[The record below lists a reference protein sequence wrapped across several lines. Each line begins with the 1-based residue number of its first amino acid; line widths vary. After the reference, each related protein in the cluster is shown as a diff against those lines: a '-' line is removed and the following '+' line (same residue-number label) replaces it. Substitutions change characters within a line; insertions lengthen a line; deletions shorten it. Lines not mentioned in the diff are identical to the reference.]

1 MSLFKLSPYS
11 LIEKKGKEPIVAI
24 TAYDYVSAK
33 LAEESGFDFVLIGD
47 SASMVILGEEDTY
60 SIGMEEMLLFCKAVS
75 KGAPNILRIGD
86 MPFLSYQISK
96 EKAIL
101 NAGRF
106 LKEGRCHGV
115 KVEGGEEVAEIVSA
129 IVRAGIPVLGHIGLT
144 PQRSMELGGL
154 KVQGKTIES
163 AQKILRDAEILEEVG
178 VFAIIIECVPAELA
192 KLITQKVNVPTI
204 GIGAGPYT
212 DGQILVFHDVVGLY
226 PKIRPKFV
234 RTYFEGYENF
244 KRALK
249 NFIEDCKNRVFPSE
263 KESFKI
269 SEEVL
274 KQIKFGVKLRNYK
287 NLGGE
292 GESG

>member
-24 TAYDYVSAK
+24 TSYDYISAR
-33 LAEESGFDFVLIGD
+33 LAEEAQFDFVLIGD
-47 SASMVILGEEDTY
+47 SVSMVVLGEEDTY

-75 KGAPNILRIGD
+75 RGAPNILRIGD

-96 EKAIL
+96 EVAIL

-106 LKEGRCHGV
+106 IKEGRCHGV

-129 IVRAGIPVLGHIGLT
+129 IVKAGIPVMGHIGLT

-163 AQKILRDAEILEEVG
+163 AQKLIKDAEILESCG
-178 VFAIIIECVPAELA
+178 VFAIILECVPAELA
-192 KLITQKVNVPTI
+192 KIITERVKVPTI

-226 PKIRPKFV
+226 PMMRPKFV
-234 RTYFEGYENF
+234 KTYFDGYKTF
-244 KRALK
+244 KKALED
-249 NFIEDCKNRVFPSE
+249 FIEDCKNKKFPSE

-274 KQIKFGVKLRNYK
+274 KQIKIGVKC
-287 NLGGE
+287 
-292 GESG
+292 

>member
-24 TAYDYVSAK
+24 TSYDYISAK
-33 LAEESGFDFVLIGD
+33 LAEEAGFDFILIGD
-47 SASMVILGEEDTY
+47 SASMVMLGHKDTY

-75 KGAPNILRIGD
+75 KGASNTIRIGD
-86 MPFLSYQISK
+86 MPFLSYQVSK
-96 EKAIL
+96 ENAIL

-106 LKEGRCHGV
+106 VKEGRCHGV

-129 IVRAGIPVLGHIGLT
+129 IVKVGIPVLAHIGLT

-154 KVQGKTIES
+154 KVQGKTIDE
-163 AQKILRDAEILEEVG
+163 AQKLLKDAIVLQEAG
-178 VFAIIIECVPAELA
+178 AFGIIIECVPAELA
-192 KLITQKVNVPTI
+192 KIITEKVNIPTI

-226 PKIRPKFV
+226 PEIRLKFV
-234 RTYFEGYENF
+234 KTYFNGYEAF
-244 KRALK
+244 KKALK
-249 NFIEDCKNRVFPSE
+249 EYIKDCKNRSFPSE

-269 SEEVL
+269 SKDVL
-274 KQIKFGVKLRNYK
+274 KQIKNGVKC
-287 NLGGE
+287 
-292 GESG
+292 

>member
-11 LIEKKGKEPIVAI
+11 LVEKKGKEPIVAI
-24 TAYDYVSAK
+24 TAYDYVSAR
-33 LAEESGFDFVLIGD
+33 LAEDAGFDFILIGD
-47 SASMVILGEEDTY
+47 SANMVILGEPDTY

-75 KGAPNILRIGD
+75 RGATNTLRIGD
-86 MPFLSYQISK
+86 MPFLSYQVSK

-106 LKEGRCHGV
+106 VKEGRCHGV
-115 KVEGGEEVAEIVSA
+115 KVEGGEEVAETVSA
-129 IVRAGIPVLGHIGLT
+129 IVKAGIPVLGHIGLT

-163 AQKILRDAEILEEVG
+163 AQKLLNDAMVLEEAG
-178 VFAIIIECVPAELA
+178 VFGLIIECVPSELS
-192 KLITQKVNVPTI
+192 KVITEKIKIPTI

-226 PKIRPKFV
+226 PEMRPKFV
-234 RTYFEGYENF
+234 RTYFKGYEAF
-244 KRALK
+244 KKALK
-249 NFIEDCKNRVFPSE
+249 EFIEDCKNKNFPLE

-269 SEEVL
+269 SEKVL
-274 KQIKFGVKLRNYK
+274 KQIKNSVKC
-287 NLGGE
+287 
-292 GESG
+292 